1 MQTGYSTTNGIKKAQ
16 NQDALIIKKGRTE
29 IGEILFMAVC
39 DGMGGLSSAEL
50 ASTETVNLIS
60 DWFDIAI
67 EDLVKLGITDQEII
81 SSLTPV
87 IEEANTR
94 LYRYGEENSIQ
105 CGTTISGV
113 LLYNNRYATVNVGDS
128 RIYKLTNIKIE
139 QLTHDQTL
147 VQQLIDEGEIT
158 PEEAETHKK
167 RSTLTQC
174 IGVSDDVF
182 PVFTF
187 GSYQDGDVFL
197 ACSDGFRHKLKEDE
211 IFKLYSPQE
220 MPKIDQ
226 DRIDFGITCNTA
238 RQETDNISVVICK
251 T

>member
-39 DGMGGLSSAEL
+39 DGMGGLSSGEL

-174 IGVSDDVF
+174 
-182 PVFTF
+182 
-187 GSYQDGDVFL
+187 
-197 ACSDGFRHKLKEDE
+197 SDGFRHKLKEDE